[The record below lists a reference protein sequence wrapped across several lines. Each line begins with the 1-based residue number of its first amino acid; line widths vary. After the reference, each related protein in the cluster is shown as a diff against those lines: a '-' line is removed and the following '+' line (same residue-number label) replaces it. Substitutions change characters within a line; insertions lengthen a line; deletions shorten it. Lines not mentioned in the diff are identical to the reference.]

1 MNIDLIHPVGKVLET
16 SDSTFDPNVRYPG
29 TTWELDDSGT
39 VLVSKADSG
48 TFSGNVE
55 STLGSETAVA
65 NLPAHSHISKVFAVM
80 SSKTTYTAG
89 NFVSNSSS
97 REETLRND
105 SSKACGQGTQNTTEV
120 GSGTAHENR
129 QAFIVVNRWIR
140 RS

>member
-39 VLVSKADSG
+39 VLVSKTDSG
-48 TFSGNVE
+48 TFSGNLE

-65 NLPAHSHISKVFAVM
+65 NLPAHTHISKVFAVM

-105 SSKACGQGTQNTTEV
+105 SAKACGQGTQNTTEV